1 MAAWDENLFEMTHQ
15 QRIVSMILGA
25 IVGGGIAII
34 MWVIVWHVWIH

>member
-1 MAAWDENLFEMTHQ
+1 MVAWDENMFEMTHR

-34 MWVIVWHVWIH
+34 IWAIVYSALL